1 MTVMYA
7 RPFPRPVPS
16 TPIARNPSNMHGIGD
31 SSRPATRPAMSP
43 AVLHAICGKPLT
55 VFWPATVISHAHS
68 DPKSRVNRPPGP
80 AHGTRET
87 TTPCGRHS
95 TRGTGPESPTRK
107 QPKSWCRQLRPPPPL
122 SYLGA
127 FRPQRE
133 QRNAPFPHL
142 TRATGTGA
150 SRSGESSNDTS
161 STIMSLT
168 FSNRLNMLF
177 NQGAF
182 LGCILGRKTNLQE
195 APLTPSYSTAQRR
208 ATTHEN
214 NTRASNFIPPPA
226 HITIYSHP
234 IMTSDTFRVIVRT
247 DLLAGRHSSSRR
259 LTGPAAGTGLQW
271 WPWWAPTSRGAPCT
285 TRSSVPVPCGNPY
298 APGPNPTRS

>member
-1 MTVMYA
+1 
-7 RPFPRPVPS
+7 
-16 TPIARNPSNMHGIGD
+16 
-31 SSRPATRPAMSP
+31 MSP
-43 AVLHAICGKPLT
+43 AVLHAICRKPLT
-55 VFWPATVISHAHS
+55 VFWPATVISHAHP
-68 DPKSRVNRPPGP
+68 DPKSRVDRPPGS

-95 TRGTGPESPTRK
+95 TRGTGPESSTRK
-107 QPKSWCRQLRPPPPL
+107 QPKSWRRQPRPPPPL
-122 SYLGA
+122 SYPGA

-142 TRATGTGA
+142 TRATRTGA

-161 STIMSLT
+161 STIMSST

-182 LGCILGRKTNLQE
+182 LGCILDRKTNPQE

-214 NTRASNFIPPPA
+214 NTRA
-226 HITIYSHP
+226 TIGDVKVEP
-234 IMTSDTFRVIVRT
+234 
-247 DLLAGRHSSSRR
+247 R
-259 LTGPAAGTGLQW
+259 L
-271 WPWWAPTSRGAPCT
+271 SE
-285 TRSSVPVPCGNPY
+285 
-298 APGPNPTRS
+298 